1 MPRTGPG
8 FSPAQGGDS
17 SSAASSAAAHATLG
31 AIESERMVLVLMRP
45 VFGVSPASPSRNSAV
60 PQWCAHQQ
68 EFRVQWRICPP
79 DVMSKGRRRGF
90 SLTEM
95 VVVMGIMMIL
105 YAMIFIYITVL
116 TRTKERIRTIT
127 TGRNETHESFVRE
140 ATGGH

>member
-1 MPRTGPG
+1 
-8 FSPAQGGDS
+8 
-17 SSAASSAAAHATLG
+17 
-31 AIESERMVLVLMRP
+31 
-45 VFGVSPASPSRNSAV
+45 
-60 PQWCAHQQ
+60 
-68 EFRVQWRICPP
+68 
-79 DVMSKGRRRGF
+79 MSKGRRRGF